1 MVLQDDL
8 RRASL
13 VGELKHGHGVP
24 ALIIGCP
31 VTDAGH
37 AVSLAPVHYIPINA
51 GLSLL
56 VFLIAFQFLV
66 PSGKGAIHLAR
77 GVGELS
83 DEYGSATFLVDFSD
97 GFGQQFFLVERHG
110 RGAGIV
116 ADACGLHGIAMAV
129 HELEVGGTGSRGE
142 YHCGDMGGEFDLG
155 SIDACFCVGL

>member
-37 AVSLAPVHYIPINA
+37 AVSLAPVHYIPINV

-66 PSGKGAIHLAR
+66 PSGEGTIHLAR

-83 DEYGSATFLVDFSD
+83 DEYGSATFLVDLVMVLVSS
-97 GFGQQFFLVERHG
+97 FFLLNDMA
-110 RGAGIV
+110 GA
-116 ADACGLHGIAMAV
+116 
-129 HELEVGGTGSRGE
+129 
-142 YHCGDMGGEFDLG
+142 LG
-155 SIDACFCVGL
+155 